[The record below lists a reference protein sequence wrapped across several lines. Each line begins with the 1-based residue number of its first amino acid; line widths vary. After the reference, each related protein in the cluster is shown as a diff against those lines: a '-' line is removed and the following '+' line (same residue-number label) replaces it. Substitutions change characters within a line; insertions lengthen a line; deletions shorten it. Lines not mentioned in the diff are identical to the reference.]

1 MATQPYNL
9 TNVLYARVTPN
20 NTLLAKSYTGGTV
33 ESEIEEVI
41 APPFLASG
49 KITTQANSPTVI
61 GTGTDFRLQF
71 EPGQFLYYF
80 DSIGNPTLLGEI
92 ENIVTDTQM
101 VLKDDA
107 ISAVTLRNAGG
118 SKNKI
123 SGSENIYLRV
133 PVFPRS
139 YAQGT
144 LIVTSAIIPN
154 MYEWRINNFTSV
166 SSFNNPNSSSL
177 ARYSNPGDPSSI
189 DTTSTSTQKNVPFTI
204 ELMTLFALNRLNPNA
219 IINYGDI
226 PVYLWYLL
234 NPFGA
239 SGENLIQKT
248 MYNLSTKFSF
258 TKGGVIFPG
267 MSAAEFFSYGYDSTS
282 IK

>member
-20 NTLLAKSYTGGTV
+20 NTVLAKSSTGGTV
-33 ESEIEEVI
+33 ESDVEEVI

-49 KITTQANSPTVI
+49 KITTQVGSSTVI
-61 GTGTDFRLQF
+61 GTGTDFRIQF
-71 EPGQFLYYF
+71 ETGQFLYYF
-80 DSIGNPTLLGEI
+80 DSIGNATLLGEI

-107 ISAVTLRNAGG
+107 ISAVTLKNAGG
-118 SKNKI
+118 SKNKL
-123 SGSENIYLRV
+123 SGGENIYIRV
-133 PVFPRS
+133 PVVPRS
-139 YAQGT
+139 FAQGS
-144 LIVTSAIIPN
+144 LVVTSAFIPN

-166 SSFNNPNSSSL
+166 SSLNNPNSSSL
-177 ARYSNPGDPSSI
+177 TRYSNPGDPSSI
-189 DTTSTSTQKNVPFTI
+189 DTTSTATQKNVPFTI
-204 ELMTLFALNRLNPNA
+204 ELMTPFAPNRNNPNA

-226 PVYLWYLL
+226 PLYVWYLL
-234 NPFGA
+234 NPYGS

-248 MYNLSTKFSF
+248 MYNLSTSFSF

-267 MSAAEFFSYGYDSTS
+267 MTAAEFFSYGYDNSN